1 MQYEDNNKKSHLF
14 YLSNVDRPM
23 LDHADGIYLW
33 DASGNRYIDA
43 SSGPIVSNIGH
54 SNKKVLKAIK
64 KQMDKS
70 TFGYRLHFLNEP
82 AEELAEMTA
91 SLMPGNLNQ
100 IFFTSGG
107 SEAVESCIKLAR
119 QYAVNTNRDK
129 KWKIIS
135 LYPSYHGGTLGALAI
150 TGMDPFVDPFSKML
164 KMMPKIP
171 AATCYLD
178 NDDLSDHERGI
189 NYANL
194 LEEEIIKQG
203 PDTVLAFIFEPI
215 GGASTG
221 ALVPPDSYFKR
232 IKEICNTYD
241 VLLITDEVLTGAG
254 RTGKF
259 LAGEHWNLE
268 PDIIAMAKGFA
279 AGYAPLGVVAARED
293 IVEVINNSGGFLHG
307 HTYAGNPLACAAGLA
322 VIKEITEKRLT
333 ENALIQGEKL
343 RNNLEKLKNQF
354 SLIGDVRGK
363 GLLMAFELV
372 ADRETMEPLP
382 SYAEAHIHLVEE
394 AYKRGLII
402 YSRRTRG
409 GTIGD
414 HFMICPP
421 LIIEAK
427 QIDEICEILKDSLDA
442 MIKKMNL

>member
-221 ALVPPDSYFKR
+221 ALVPPDSYFKELKR
-232 IKEICNTYD
+232 
-241 VLLITDEVLTGAG
+241 
-254 RTGKF
+254 
-259 LAGEHWNLE
+259 
-268 PDIIAMAKGFA
+268 FA
-279 AGYAPLGVVAARED
+279 
-293 IVEVINNSGGFLHG
+293 IH
-307 HTYAGNPLACAAGLA
+307 
-322 VIKEITEKRLT
+322 
-333 ENALIQGEKL
+333 
-343 RNNLEKLKNQF
+343 
-354 SLIGDVRGK
+354 
-363 GLLMAFELV
+363 M
-372 ADRETMEPLP
+372 M
-382 SYAEAHIHLVEE
+382 SY
-394 AYKRGLII
+394 
-402 YSRRTRG
+402 
-409 GTIGD
+409 
-414 HFMICPP
+414 
-421 LIIEAK
+421 
-427 QIDEICEILKDSLDA
+427 
-442 MIKKMNL
+442 